1 MKDFWNYNLNGITG
15 FGKNSLYQQTTRK
28 EVKTT
33 TLKKQ
38 I

>member
-15 FGKNSLYQQTTRK
+15 FGKIVPTNDKRIK